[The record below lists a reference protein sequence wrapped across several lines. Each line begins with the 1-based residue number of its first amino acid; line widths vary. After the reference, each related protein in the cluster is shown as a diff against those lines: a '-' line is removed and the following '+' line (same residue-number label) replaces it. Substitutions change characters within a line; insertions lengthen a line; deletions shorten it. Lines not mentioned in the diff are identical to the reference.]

1 MYTKRNKGVVK
12 EEMTKSARNNMEDIV
27 VLIAAMQDNLTDMKK
42 RLSELELI
50 VK

>member
-1 MYTKRNKGVVK
+1 
-12 EEMTKSARNNMEDIV
+12 MTKSARNNMEDIV

>member
-1 MYTKRNKGVVK
+1 
-12 EEMTKSARNNMEDIV
+12 MTKSARSNMEDIV
-27 VLIAAMQDNLTDMKK
+27 ELIAAMQDNLTDMKK